1 MCAKVVAVM
10 LGVVAAIGANT
21 AVFAQVSPGTYSIA
35 SDVSGGVQNLRSG
48 PGLSHSLVVAIPAGA
63 DHVTIEQCRPAD
75 DGRTRYN
82 WCRAA
87 WRGHRGWISSCCLV
101 SGSEQT
107 ESNNSGTHSFYYVAD
122 TLPPDAFLAL
132 RTEPSGGHGQRI
144 MEMPNG
150 TVLEVIEKRP
160 DNWWFVKVVD
170 TDQKGWALSQQGN
183 RHWIRCCT
191 QANRQSS
198 PDSVDVKAATQK
210 PLIEHQH
217 SQDPQDMPVSST
229 QIVVIDP
236 ENAAAIN
243 KRIGD
248 LSGQIATLTK
258 VVGEQSEIQKNAS
271 VIVRGSVEQTI
282 AALNKRIEELKN
294 EFNEKDKTFST
305 YLTSVRPNDRDFY
318 LTARRASES
327 YPKIPYY
334 IPGTKEIGEF
344 WIEPTVTDKG
354 ELLFGFKFVDTE
366 ASVEKVRG
374 KIDMSRPEI
383 EGVQKALLKL
393 HEWSDKAHSENVR
406 SYEKRVICF
415 PEKEC
420 PPDGERIEGKSSTEI
435 RFIVYEDGST
445 AGRIQRNKGLFV
457 EGYNVS
463 IDSALMLQ
471 AYLNHVIKAANSE
484 FISGRRTK
492 KELDEIFK

>member
-1 MCAKVVAVM
+1 M
-10 LGVVAAIGANT
+10 
-21 AVFAQVSPGTYSIA
+21 
-35 SDVSGGVQNLRSG
+35 SGGVQNLRSG

-63 DHVTIEQCRPAD
+63 GHVTIEQCQPGD

-87 WRGHRGWISSCCLV
+87 WNGHRGWISSCCLV

-107 ESNNSGTHSFYYVAD
+107 ETNNSGTHSFYYVAD

-144 MEMPNG
+144 MAMPNG
-150 TVLEVIEKRP
+150 TLLEVIEKRP
-160 DNWWFVKVVD
+160 DNWWFVKVLD

-183 RHWIRCCT
+183 RRWIHCCT

-198 PDSVDVKAATQK
+198 SDSVDAKAATQK
-210 PLIEHQH
+210 PLIERQH
-217 SQDPQDMPVSST
+217 PQGAQDMPSSST
-229 QIVVIDP
+229 QIVGIDP
-236 ENAAAIN
+236 EKAAAIN

-248 LSGQIATLTK
+248 LDAQIEILTK
-258 VVGEQSEIQKNAS
+258 VIREQSELKKDANVDAR
-271 VIVRGSVEQTI
+271 VSVEETI
-282 AALNKRIEELKN
+282 TALNNRVKQLKGEHDVKDEE
-294 EFNEKDKTFST
+294 FAR
-305 YLTSVRPNDRDFY
+305 YLTSVKPNDRNYY

-334 IPGTKEIGEF
+334 IPGTKETGEF

-366 ASVEKVRG
+366 ASVEKLRG

-383 EGVQKALLKL
+383 EEVQNALLKL
-393 HEWSDKAHSENVR
+393 HEWSAKAHHENVR

-420 PPDGERIEGKSSTEI
+420 PLEGERIDGKSSTEI
-435 RFIVYEDGST
+435 RFIVYEDGAT

-471 AYLNHVIKAANSE
+471 AYLNHVIIAANKE
-484 FISGRRTK
+484 FTSGKRTK
-492 KELDEIFK
+492 KELDDMFK